1 MDQEKWRIRTEEA
14 MASMERMRQHPVSYE
29 ELVLN
34 QYRNDKKA
42 GRKNDFLLKSKK
54 AREILAQWI
63 DGNDNVSH
71 EGRTLPG
78 DAELENSS
86 READGGV
93 KEDTSGTR
101 ELGGDRRADSSGVLI
116 SRADKSEQE
125 RLIRENAKEKRQM
138 EKKYYAVKGSPLS
151 LSLAEHEGNL
161 TQSDIKENLKKAIRL
176 SNEYGEDWIADL
188 NECWYQRSGMI
199 LPTEDEELLEREDV
213 MDYQIGEM
221 LDPWS
226 SGYRTEMLLKMA
238 GKGKKLEPLDED
250 QKLELE
256 DEADSWTLRT
266 IITEHLPYEEPM
278 Y

>member
-1 MDQEKWRIRTEEA
+1 
-14 MASMERMRQHPVSYE
+14 MASMERMRQQPHSYE

-138 EKKYYAVKGSPLS
+138 ETKYYALPQGSL
-151 LSLAEHEGNL
+151 NL
-161 TQSDIKENLKKAIRL
+161 TISENPGRVNSDLIIDNLERMILNQAEEDESEMTWQQAHRLADALYWENADRLIELAQNGDNMDSLDVYPDNGENLVEITPDWL
-176 SNEYGEDWIADL
+176 SKEEI
-188 NECWYQRSGMI
+188 EEI
-199 LPTEDEELLEREDV
+199 LATPMDEW
-213 MDYQIGEM
+213 
-221 LDPWS
+221 WS
-226 SGYRTEMLLKMA
+226 ATVPVHWR
-238 GKGKKLEPLDED
+238 DET
-250 QKLELE
+250 
-256 DEADSWTLRT
+256 W
-266 IITEHLPYEEPM
+266 
-278 Y
+278 